1 MKTVLF
7 DTNIILDALASR
19 EPYNREAEQLFLLAA
34 KEQIIGFI
42 TANSVTDIYY
52 LIRKKS
58 TEADARKAIRNLLL
72 LFEIV
77 DITKNDCEKAID
89 IDNSNYEDAILVVC
103 AKKSKIDI
111 IVTRDEELLEY
122 QDFNIVKPNILLSEF
137 NSSGYSEK

>member
-19 EPYNREAEQLFLLAA
+19 EPYNREAEQLFLLVA

-52 LIRKKS
+52 LIRKNS

-77 DITKNDCEKAID
+77 DITKIDCEKAID
-89 IDNSNYEDAILVVC
+89 IDNSDYEDAILVVC

-137 NSSGYSEK
+137 NSSGNSE

>member
-19 EPYNREAEQLFLLAA
+19 KPYNREAEQLFLLVA
-34 KEQIIGFI
+34 KEQITGFI

-52 LIRKKS
+52 LIRKNLS
-58 TEADARKAIRNLLL
+58 ENDARKAIRNLLL

-77 DITKNDCEKAID
+77 DITKNDCEIAID
-89 IDNSNYEDAILVVC
+89 IDNSDYEDAILLVC
-103 AKKSKIDI
+103 ANKSKIET
-111 IVTRDEELLEY
+111 IVTRDEEFLNY

-137 NSSGYSEK
+137 NSSDNYE

>member
-19 EPYNREAEQLFLLAA
+19 EPYNREAEQLFLLVA

-52 LIRKKS
+52 LIRKNS
-58 TEADARKAIRNLLL
+58 TEDDARKAIRNLLL
-72 LFEIV
+72 LFEIL

-89 IDNSNYEDAILVVC
+89 IDNSDYEDAILLVC

-111 IVTRDEELLEY
+111 IVTRDEKLLDY
-122 QDFNIVKPNILLSEF
+122 QDFNIVKPNIILSEF
-137 NSSGYSEK
+137 NLSGNSEE

>member
-19 EPYNREAEQLFLLAA
+19 KPYNREAEQLFLLVA
-34 KEQIIGFI
+34 KEQITGFI

-52 LIRKKS
+52 LIRKNLS
-58 TEADARKAIRNLLL
+58 ENDARKAIRNLLL

-77 DITKNDCEKAID
+77 DITKNDCEKAIY

>member
-19 EPYNREAEQLFLLAA
+19 KPYNREAEQLFLLVA
-34 KEQIIGFI
+34 KEQITGFI

-52 LIRKKS
+52 LIRKNLS
-58 TEADARKAIRNLLL
+58 ENDARKAIRNLLL

-77 DITKNDCEKAID
+77 DITKNDCEIAID
-89 IDNSNYEDAILVVC
+89 IDNSDYEDAILLVC
-103 AKKSKIDI
+103 ANKSKIET
-111 IVTRDEELLEY
+111 IVTRDKEFLNY

-137 NSSGYSEK
+137 NSSDNYE

>member
-19 EPYNREAEQLFLLAA
+19 KPYNREAEQLFLLVA
-34 KEQIIGFI
+34 KEQITGFI

-52 LIRKKS
+52 LIRKNLS
-58 TEADARKAIRNLLL
+58 ENDTRKAIRNLLL

-77 DITKNDCEKAID
+77 DITKNDCEIAID
-89 IDNSNYEDAILVVC
+89 IDNSDYEDAILLVC
-103 AKKSKIDI
+103 ANKSKIET
-111 IVTRDEELLEY
+111 IVTRDEEFLNY

-137 NSSGYSEK
+137 NSSDNYE

>member
-1 MKTVLF
+1 MKAVLF
-7 DTNIILDALASR
+7 DTNIILDALAAR
-19 EPYNREAEQLFLLAA
+19 EPYNLEAEQLFLLVA

-52 LIRKKS
+52 LIRKNS
-58 TEADARKAIRNLLL
+58 SETDSRKAIRNLLL

-89 IDNSNYEDAILVVC
+89 IDNSDYEDAILLVC
-103 AKKSKIDI
+103 AKKSKIEA
-111 IVTRDEELLEY
+111 IVTRDEKLLNF

-137 NSSGYSEK
+137 NSSENFE